1 MKTSWGFDLRSL
13 NAFVLA
19 CKTGSMAAAA
29 ERLHMT
35 QPAVSYMIRSL
46 EASLG
51 ARLIDRSRRPFSL
64 TPRGA
69 FLREAAEQ
77 ILAAAQRIP
86 SRLRELD
93 DGVPAR
99 LRVGIVDSL
108 ACPFV
113 PELLSSLRPALDT
126 LSVSAGLARP
136 LREAFLDHRFDVILT
151 NDPMEDVDG
160 IIRHP
165 LLSEPYILLLP
176 PTLPPGTD
184 HSDLKSLAQAFNL
197 VRWSSESLVGAQIE
211 MHLRRLRVDIPRHF
225 EFDSSDTLTGI
236 VAAGQGF
243 AIMTP
248 LCLFN
253 SVARQGAA
261 RAAPFPGPPFSRGL
275 QLVSREG
282 ELDRVSQRMARIA
295 RRILRDRYLPGMLR
309 IAPWLRGKIV
319 IGNPARA
326 R

>member
-29 ERLHMT
+29 QRLHMT
-35 QPAVSYMIRSL
+35 QPAVSYMIRNL
-46 EASLG
+46 ETSLG
-51 ARLIDRSRRPFSL
+51 ARLIDRGRRPFSL

-69 FLREAAEQ
+69 FLRDAAEQ

-93 DGVPAR
+93 EGAPER
-99 LRVGIVDSL
+99 LRIGIVDSL

-113 PELLSSLRPALDT
+113 PELLSSLRPSLDT
-126 LSVSAGLARP
+126 LQVSAGLARS

-151 NDPMEDVDG
+151 NDPMDDVDG
-160 IIRHP
+160 IVRHP

-176 PTLPPGTD
+176 PVLPPGAD
-184 HSDLKSLAQAFNL
+184 PADLKSLAQTL
-197 VRWSSESLVGAQIE
+197 DLIRWSSGSFIGTHIEAQI
-211 MHLRRLRVDIPRHF
+211 RRLRVDIPRHF

-261 RAAPFPGPPFSRGL
+261 RAVPFPGPPFSRVL

-282 ELDRVSQRMARIA
+282 ELDRVSQKMARIA
-295 RRILRDRYLPGMLR
+295 RRILRDRYLSGMLR
-309 IAPWLRGKIV
+309 IAPWLRGQIV
-319 IGNPARA
+319 IGNPRNSG
-326 R
+326 